1 MKKETRNLILPEGNI
16 SSPVMFFEE
25 SDRTYF
31 KKMFFY
37 WVELNKASLSL
48 GSTRIVNIP
57 ESLTE
62 GIFGLEMNFA
72 RVTYGVTDASSS
84 FDNYDF
90 VNNKRIQL
98 KAASSTGPSSFG
110 PRSQYDDIYFFYFK
124 KMAESSKNKR
134 NFSGYFEIFKLDP
147 KTLPNLILNK
157 AKNETFSVQ
166 QNQGRRP
173 RFSIPKEL
181 INPYSLKPIK
191 IGNIEDW

>member
-25 SDRTYF
+25 SDRAYF

-124 KMAESSKNKR
+124 KMAESLKNKR
-134 NFSGYFEIFKLDP
+134 NFSGYFEIYKLDP

-157 AKNETFSVQ
+157 TKNETFSDQ

-181 INPYSLKPIK
+181 IEPYSLKPIK